1 MKSLFHAPMTVL
13 LSNGTHTAPDLGKKI
28 PRGGAE

>member
-1 MKSLFHAPMTVL
+1 MTVL